1 MSRIIHSATVPQC
14 HMHCRGFTILSAAA
28 YLLVPIEKATMQPLA
43 LCDFVSIEQL
53 MNLEVAAKTVH
64 HVIECDG
71 DRVILTVSCED
82 VVGVPWTLGLKPKL
96 FRFKLCHCTCTWV
109 HKAAQQPVWDLP
121 V

>member
-1 MSRIIHSATVPQC
+1 
-14 HMHCRGFTILSAAA
+14 MHCRGFTILSAAA

-71 DRVILTVSCED
+71 DRVILSHVKMSLEYL
-82 VVGVPWTLGLKPKL
+82 GPW
-96 FRFKLCHCTCTWV
+96 
-109 HKAAQQPVWDLP
+109 D
-121 V
+121 

>member
-64 HVIECDG
+64 HVI
-71 DRVILTVSCED
+71 V
-82 VVGVPWTLGLKPKL
+82 
-96 FRFKLCHCTCTWV
+96 
-109 HKAAQQPVWDLP
+109 
-121 V
+121 